1 MKMYNNSTKLITN
14 SSLISSVPDYC
25 GFSND
30 INNQIIFCIEGVL
43 LSVVGLIGVLANIIT
58 FHVLS
63 RIPSNYNIFNKLL
76 MQLVSGDSVS
86 IIFMFV
92 DFSLRKSFQIFSLK
106 HEAYATV
113 WPNFVYP
120 FTKLSYTWI
129 MCQTIAIT
137 IERYLNMI

>member
-1 MKMYNNSTKLITN
+1 MYNNSTRDITN
-14 SSLISSVPDYC
+14 STMMSTVPNYC

-30 INNQIIFCIEGVL
+30 INDQIIFCIEGVL
-43 LSVVGLIGVLANIIT
+43 LSVVGLIGVLANITT

-63 RIPSNYNIFNKLL
+63 KIPSNYNIFNKLL

-86 IIFMFV
+86 IILMFV
-92 DFSLRKSFQIFSLK
+92 DFSLRKSFQIFSLND
-106 HEAYATV
+106 EFYATV

-129 MCQTIAIT
+129 MCCTIAIT
-137 IERYLNMI
+137 IERYFTNI